1 MIHPC
6 ISMSFLLL
14 YSPEPLPEQ
23 TSKNPF
29 GEVARAGLTSQQ
41 RRSSFKLNYLRYC
54 SLISSLPPGGS
65 YLFQSHLEG
74 EGVNRDWESTKGY

>member
-6 ISMSFLLL
+6 ISKSFLLL

-29 GEVARAGLTSQQ
+29 GEVAQAGVISQQ
-41 RRSSFKLNYLRYC
+41 QRCGFKLNYLR
-54 SLISSLPPGGS
+54 
-65 YLFQSHLEG
+65 
-74 EGVNRDWESTKGY
+74 